1 MTSTNLFITELF
13 TDPIFFVRAVIII
26 ILSISL
32 HELAHGFAATHQ
44 GDDTPNRTGHL
55 TLNPLAHMGW
65 ESIVFLCVAGI
76 AWGQMPVTPSKF
88 RSKRFGNILVSAA
101 GPLLNLALAI
111 CAIGL
116 IRLVNY
122 SAFTDIISLQF
133 LYLVARI
140 NLILFLFN
148 LIPLPPLDGF
158 YIFSEFF
165 PEFKVMQDVPIG
177 LFGLMILSVIPDFW
191 AGLSTIA
198 DAVIQAGT
206 GFPLPVF

>member
-1 MTSTNLFITELF
+1 MFIAELF
-13 TDPIFFVRAVIII
+13 SDPVYFLRVVLIVM
-26 ILSISL
+26 LSICL

-44 GDDTPNRTGHL
+44 GDDTPKRTGHL

-88 RSKRFGNILVSAA
+88 RSKRFSNILVSAA

-111 CAIGL
+111 CAIEL

-158 YIFSEFF
+158 YIFSELF

-198 DAVIQAGT
+198 DAVIQTGT